1 MKTYNFEYIDKSDLI
16 KRASKINVKDKEV
29 FIQVFCWV
37 LDKNKIK
44 NLQKELNEV
53 FPNSKISWTTT
64 DWEIISW
71 KVKKQSIII
80 SVSLFEKTNVKT
92 LLLENIWKYNILEIL
107 EILEQNIIKQ
117 NTKCLIIFADWISSV
132 EWLLDLIY
140 KKFPNIYVSW
150 WKSGDN
156 YNFVNPYIFDNKKII
171 KKWII
176 VTSLSWKDLNV
187 YTNYN
192 FSWTKVWKQMKV
204 TKADW
209 KRIYELDNKPVY
221 DVYKKYLWKIIADQ
235 LPKSWIQFPLIIDKS
250 WVDIARDVLQKFDDW
265 SLLLAWWIKTWDI
278 VNFWCWNTDDILS
291 GIFSIINDV
300 TNVPIES
307 VFLYSCTARKRF
319 LWQDIIDEILPLSKI
334 YNISWFFTYWE
345 FYHTKKSNEVLNET
359 LTFLFLS
366 ETKEVNKNQV
376 SKITNLLKNLN
387 FKTNKEK
394 NSYFALSHL
403 VKVTNQELQEA
414 NNELINWN
422 RNLEEKILVTTKKI
436 KSQKELYLE
445 WYKWIIDNIN
455 EMICI
460 IDKNRFVT
468 YANKQFLNTLWYEL
482 NELEKIQI
490 NELFLFETSKIKS
503 FTDFDCNNKKFTIIS
518 KNNKTFP
525 VIITKLWFVDN
536 YQTLIIKNLKEISDL
551 KWAYKKLKELDKK
564 KDEFLNIASHELRT
578 PMTTIKGY
586 ISMLIDWDIWV
597 IDEEAKKYLNRV
609 YKDSQRLILLI
620 NDMLD
625 ISKIESWKME
635 FNFDLININK
645 LLEHVILDMQ
655 LIAKEKNIEIV
666 SDITYNDL
674 FIYTDLHR
682 LRQVFV
688 NIIWNAVKF
697 TNNFWKI
704 EIISFVLNKKLIIII
719 KDNWI
724 WIKKEDIPRIFE
736 KFSQVNNS
744 LTREIGWTWLWL
756 PISLDIIKKLKW
768 NLFVESELWVWS
780 QFKIILPINK

>member
-1 MKTYNFEYIDKSDLI
+1 
-16 KRASKINVKDKEV
+16 
-29 FIQVFCWV
+29 
-37 LDKNKIK
+37 
-44 NLQKELNEV
+44 
-53 FPNSKISWTTT
+53 
-64 DWEIISW
+64 
-71 KVKKQSIII
+71 
-80 SVSLFEKTNVKT
+80 
-92 LLLENIWKYNILEIL
+92 
-107 EILEQNIIKQ
+107 
-117 NTKCLIIFADWISSV
+117 
-132 EWLLDLIY
+132 
-140 KKFPNIYVSW
+140 
-150 WKSGDN
+150 
-156 YNFVNPYIFDNKKII
+156 
-171 KKWII
+171 
-176 VTSLSWKDLNV
+176 
-187 YTNYN
+187 
-192 FSWTKVWKQMKV
+192 
-204 TKADW
+204 
-209 KRIYELDNKPVY
+209 
-221 DVYKKYLWKIIADQ
+221 
-235 LPKSWIQFPLIIDKS
+235 
-250 WVDIARDVLQKFDDW
+250 
-265 SLLLAWWIKTWDI
+265 
-278 VNFWCWNTDDILS
+278 
-291 GIFSIINDV
+291 
-300 TNVPIES
+300 
-307 VFLYSCTARKRF
+307 
-319 LWQDIIDEILPLSKI
+319 
-334 YNISWFFTYWE
+334 
-345 FYHTKKSNEVLNET
+345 
-359 LTFLFLS
+359 
-366 ETKEVNKNQV
+366 
-376 SKITNLLKNLN
+376 
-387 FKTNKEK
+387 
-394 NSYFALSHL
+394 
-403 VKVTNQELQEA
+403 
-414 NNELINWN
+414 
-422 RNLEEKILVTTKKI
+422 
-436 KSQKELYLE
+436 
-445 WYKWIIDNIN
+445 
-455 EMICI
+455 MI
-460 IDKNRFVT
+460 
-468 YANKQFLNTLWYEL
+468 
-482 NELEKIQI
+482 
-490 NELFLFETSKIKS
+490 
-503 FTDFDCNNKKFTIIS
+503 
-518 KNNKTFP
+518 
-525 VIITKLWFVDN
+525 
-536 YQTLIIKNLKEISDL
+536 
-551 KWAYKKLKELDKK
+551 KELDKK